1 MNASYT
7 IRREAEGLPVPFGN
21 AGVAGAGAV
30 ILGFVG
36 LAIPIGWIESLSFHL
51 YLDTITS
58 AAAPPL
64 GTTARILFALA
75 LATLGG
81 AAGYVLARLFKVVP
95 SDLVDVLL
103 ARLRG
108 LDRNDEADAPV
119 LRSADRHPDA
129 PARRPFSPI
138 RDIDERDTAIDD
150 DMMAPAASQPP
161 RFAGAIRDDEDELL
175 LDGQFAGPAEPF
187 APATAAVPPTDG
199 YDAAGWPVGEQD
211 DGPSRP
217 PLSLAFGKEIA
228 PAEDEAVFDLPAPTP
243 EDWERASQPVTLPPE
258 PEPEPE
264 PESEIAPAEQA
275 DFPASSQPAMA
286 PRAAAPQPQPLDLS
300 AARLDEL
307 IARLESGFARK
318 VTPPAA
324 AAPESPGLP
333 GQPIAQE
340 PALAEPVVDDPAFPH
355 DPALA
360 AALATLRKLNRAS

>member
-7 IRREAEGLPVPFGN
+7 IRREAEGLPVPFGS

-75 LATLGG
+75 LATFGG

-129 PARRPFSPI
+129 PARRPFSPL
-138 RDIDERDTAIDD
+138 RDIDERDAATDD
-150 DMMAPAASQPP
+150 NMMAPAAAQPP

-175 LDGQFAGPAEPF
+175 LDGQFAGPAESF
-187 APATAAVPPTDG
+187 APATAAVPTTDG
-199 YDAAGWPVGEQD
+199 YDAAGWPVGEQG

-217 PLSLAFGKEIA
+217 PLSLAFGKEVA
-228 PAEDEAVFDLPAPTP
+228 PAEDEPVFDLPAPTP
-243 EDWERASQPVTLPPE
+243 EDWEQAAQPVTLPPE

-264 PESEIAPAEQA
+264 IARAEQA
-275 DFPASSQPAMA
+275 DFPAAPQPVMA

-324 AAPESPGLP
+324 AAPASPGVA
-333 GQPIAQE
+333 GQPITPE
-340 PALAEPVVDDPAFPH
+340 PEVAEPVANDPAFPH

-360 AALATLRKLNRAS
+360 AALATLRKLNRVS

>member
-7 IRREAEGLPVPFGN
+7 IRREAEGLPVPFGS

-75 LATLGG
+75 LAMLGG
-81 AAGYVLARLFKVVP
+81 AAGYVLARLFNVVP

-108 LDRNDEADAPV
+108 LGRDDEADAPV

-129 PARRPFSPI
+129 PARRPFSPM
-138 RDIDERDTAIDD
+138 RDIGERDAAVGD
-150 DMMAPAASQPP
+150 DMVASTAERPP
-161 RFAGAIRDDEDELL
+161 FIGAIQDDEDELL
-175 LDGQFAGPAEPF
+175 LDGQFAGPAEPVV
-187 APATAAVPPTDG
+187 ATPAAAAMPSTDG
-199 YDAAGWPVGEQD
+199 YDSAGWPVGELD
-211 DGPSRP
+211 DGQSQQPVT
-217 PLSLAFGKEIA
+217 LASDKEDK
-228 PAEDEAVFDLPAPTP
+228 PVEDEVLFDLPAPTP
-243 EDWERASQPVTLPPE
+243 DDWEHAPQPIAQPPELAPEVAPAMETGLPASRQPV
-258 PEPEPE
+258 
-264 PESEIAPAEQA
+264 
-275 DFPASSQPAMA
+275 MA
-286 PRAAAPQPQPLDLS
+286 ARAAAPQPEPLDLS

-318 VTPPAA
+318 TTAPASA
-324 AAPESPGLP
+324 EPGSPGVT

-340 PALAEPVVDDPAFPH
+340 PVVGEPVADDPAFPH

>member
-7 IRREAEGLPVPFGN
+7 IRREAEGLPVPFGS
-21 AGVAGAGAV
+21 AGVAGACAA

-36 LAIPIGWIESLSFHL
+36 LVVPIGWIESLSFHL

-64 GTTARILFALA
+64 GTTARVLFAVA

-81 AAGYVLARLFKVVP
+81 AAGYVLARLFNVVP

-108 LDRNDEADAPV
+108 LDREDEADAPI

-129 PARRPFSPI
+129 PARRPFSPM
-138 RDIDERDTAIDD
+138 RDIPEPDFTDD
-150 DMMAPAASQPP
+150 SDALKSAAAPP
-161 RFAGAIRDDEDELL
+161 RFAGAIGDDDDELL
-175 LDGQFAGPAEPF
+175 LDGQFAGPAEPP
-187 APATAAVPPTDG
+187 APVADMPQSDDG
-199 YDAAGWPVGEQD
+199 YDAAGWPVIGDAEVEV
-211 DGPSRP
+211 RP
-217 PLSLAFGKEIA
+217 PLSLAFDNEGPELDDV
-228 PAEDEAVFDLPAPTP
+228 PFDLPAPSP
-243 EDWERASQPVTLPPE
+243 EDWEQAAQPVTQALQAGAEPGPVSEVPVPP
-258 PEPEPE
+258 PF
-264 PESEIAPAEQA
+264 APRR
-275 DFPASSQPAMA
+275 PASA
-286 PRAAAPQPQPLDLS
+286 QPQPLDLS

-318 VTPPAA
+318 VAASPAA
-324 AAPESPGLP
+324 AAAAPSTEG
-333 GQPIAQE
+333 A
-340 PALAEPVVDDPAFPH
+340 PAGMANAAAPAEATAPHDPAFPH

>member
-7 IRREAEGLPVPFGN
+7 IRREAEGLPVPFGS

-30 ILGFVG
+30 ILGFIG
-36 LAIPIGWIESLSFHL
+36 LIVPIGWIESLSFHL
-51 YLDTITS
+51 YLDMVTS

-75 LATLGG
+75 LAILGG

-108 LDRNDEADAPV
+108 LDREDEEDAPV

-129 PARRPFSPI
+129 PARRPFSPM
-138 RDIDERDTAIDD
+138 RDIPESETADDEALTL
-150 DMMAPAASQPP
+150 AAAPP
-161 RFAGAIRDDEDELL
+161 RFAGAIGDDEDELL
-175 LDGQFAGPAEPF
+175 LDGQFAGPTEPP
-187 APATAAVPPTDG
+187 APVAHAPQPNDG
-199 YDAAGWPVGEQD
+199 YDAAGWPVIGDADEEA
-211 DGPSRP
+211 RP
-217 PLSLAFGKEIA
+217 PLSLAFDKDEPA
-228 PAEDEAVFDLPAPTP
+228 PDDVPFDLPAPSP
-243 EDWERASQPVTLPPE
+243 EDWEQAAQPVTQDPPAE
-258 PEPEPE
+258 AASAVE
-264 PESEIAPAEQA
+264 APAPPSPVVA
-275 DFPASSQPAMA
+275 R
-286 PRAAAPQPQPLDLS
+286 RAASAQPQPLDLS

-318 VTPPAA
+318 VAASPVAA
-324 AAPESPGLP
+324 ASSPSGDDAFANAASPAP
-333 GQPIAQE
+333 
-340 PALAEPVVDDPAFPH
+340 AEMAVADDPAFPH